1 VNQQVNRVG
10 NRYYDGK
17 TSKLIFAEPKS
28 RNSHRTIPLPP
39 FVIEA
44 LQRHK
49 RTSPDLIFSTR
60 KGTAVEPRRYDKL
73 FKQILQKAD
82 LPQEIRLHSA
92 RHFGLSLLAA
102 LGVHPRVAMEIAG
115 HSDLRTTMMIYSH
128 IASPEMKEAMD
139 RIQEVFGTT
148 Q

>member
-1 VNQQVNRVG
+1 LENQ
-10 NRYYDGK
+10 YP
-17 TSKLIFAEPKS
+17 TSATPRLRLALTIAS
-28 RNSHRTIPLPP
+28 RRSGRHIP
-39 FVIEA
+39 A
-44 LQRHK
+44 DA
-49 RTSPDLIFSTR
+49 PD
-60 KGTAVEPRRYDKL
+60 
-73 FKQILQKAD
+73 
-82 LPQEIRLHSA
+82 RLHSA

-148 Q
+148 QI